1 MAEKITLEEALRENK
16 ELKAKIA
23 ELTEMVNYL
32 QKQLFGKKTEKL
44 SAGQLDL
51 FDDKEQ
57 ETAPTND
64 STVEKLTTTVT
75 SHQRKCKSKESRKE
89 WLDCLEQVEE
99 LHQLSKQELTCDQ
112 CGQMMTVIGKH
123 EQYREVKLV
132 PAHLCCKIV
141 CTETARCEHCQ
152 DPETGND
159 VLVQAKT
166 PQPLFPHSYLSSSVI
181 AEVLFEKFGLAVPFT
196 RQTQYWERLGLPI
209 TSKHMARGVIE
220 AGERF
225 GQKIYERLRQEIK
238 AAPVVQLDETP
249 FQVLDLDQ
257 SHGYFWSAC
266 STEEFSPHQ
275 VSYFHYA
282 PSRSGKVI
290 TEILGNDFSG
300 GIMCDGFSGYSD
312 NRLPEA
318 YWGTCLVHINRQFK
332 RLLDPKITRFQ
343 GQSIASDAVRIL
355 AKVFHIEKR
364 LKYSSASEKAAQR
377 RQHLKAMI
385 DDFYQLIEEALTKS
399 PLKPLRNAIKN
410 ALKLK
415 KRVYQMFRHGELP
428 LHNNYNEQLIR
439 PTTLVRKNSLFAKST
454 AGAKANAIWYSIVQ
468 TAKLNHLDV
477 FKYLETLLS
486 AFTKR
491 ETPEIEAYLPWAREI
506 QESCKA

>member
-123 EQYREVKLV
+123 EQYREVKLI

-181 AEVLFEKFGLAVPFT
+181 AEVLFDLKSLAW
-196 RQTQYWERLGLPI
+196 QY
-209 TSKHMARGVIE
+209 
-220 AGERF
+220 
-225 GQKIYERLRQEIK
+225 
-238 AAPVVQLDETP
+238 
-249 FQVLDLDQ
+249 
-257 SHGYFWSAC
+257 
-266 STEEFSPHQ
+266 
-275 VSYFHYA
+275 
-282 PSRSGKVI
+282 
-290 TEILGNDFSG
+290 
-300 GIMCDGFSGYSD
+300 
-312 NRLPEA
+312 RLPA
-318 YWGTCLVHINRQFK
+318 R
-332 RLLDPKITRFQ
+332 R
-343 GQSIASDAVRIL
+343 SIG
-355 AKVFHIEKR
+355 
-364 LKYSSASEKAAQR
+364 SASGFQ
-377 RQHLKAMI
+377 
-385 DDFYQLIEEALTKS
+385 S
-399 PLKPLRNAIKN
+399 PVNIW
-410 ALKLK
+410 
-415 KRVYQMFRHGELP
+415 
-428 LHNNYNEQLIR
+428 
-439 PTTLVRKNSLFAKST
+439 LV
-454 AGAKANAIWYSIVQ
+454 G
-468 TAKLNHLDV
+468 
-477 FKYLETLLS
+477 
-486 AFTKR
+486 
-491 ETPEIEAYLPWAREI
+491 
-506 QESCKA
+506 

>member
-1 MAEKITLEEALRENK
+1 
-16 ELKAKIA
+16 
-23 ELTEMVNYL
+23 
-32 QKQLFGKKTEKL
+32 
-44 SAGQLDL
+44 
-51 FDDKEQ
+51 
-57 ETAPTND
+57 
-64 STVEKLTTTVT
+64 
-75 SHQRKCKSKESRKE
+75 
-89 WLDCLEQVEE
+89 
-99 LHQLSKQELTCDQ
+99 
-112 CGQMMTVIGKH
+112 MMTVIGKH

-159 VLVQAKT
+159 VLVQVKT

-290 TEILGNDFSG
+290 TEILGDDFLAVLCVMGLVDILIIAYQKRIG
-300 GIMCDGFSGYSD
+300 GPVWFISIANLSD
-312 NRLPEA
+312 CLIQRLPA
-318 YWGTCLVHINRQFK
+318 FK
-332 RLLDPKITRFQ
+332 GKVLRVTLCGSLPKYFT
-343 GQSIASDAVRIL
+343 S
-355 AKVFHIEKR
+355 
-364 LKYSSASEKAAQR
+364 
-377 RQHLKAMI
+377 
-385 DDFYQLIEEALTKS
+385 
-399 PLKPLRNAIKN
+399 KN
-410 ALKLK
+410 
-415 KRVYQMFRHGELP
+415 G
-428 LHNNYNEQLIR
+428 
-439 PTTLVRKNSLFAKST
+439 
-454 AGAKANAIWYSIVQ
+454 
-468 TAKLNHLDV
+468 
-477 FKYLETLLS
+477 
-486 AFTKR
+486 
-491 ETPEIEAYLPWAREI
+491 
-506 QESCKA
+506 

>member
-51 FDDKEQ
+51 FDDNEQ
-57 ETAPTND
+57 ETVPTND

-75 SHQRKCKSKESRKE
+75 SHQRKCKSKESRKQL
-89 WLDCLEQVEE
+89 LDCLEQVEE
-99 LHQLSKQELTCDQ
+99 LHQLSEQELTCDQ

-249 FQVLDLDQ
+249 FQVLNFD
-257 SHGYFWSAC
+257 
-266 STEEFSPHQ
+266 
-275 VSYFHYA
+275 
-282 PSRSGKVI
+282 
-290 TEILGNDFSG
+290 
-300 GIMCDGFSGYSD
+300 
-312 NRLPEA
+312 
-318 YWGTCLVHINRQFK
+318 
-332 RLLDPKITRFQ
+332 
-343 GQSIASDAVRIL
+343 
-355 AKVFHIEKR
+355 
-364 LKYSSASEKAAQR
+364 
-377 RQHLKAMI
+377 
-385 DDFYQLIEEALTKS
+385 
-399 PLKPLRNAIKN
+399 
-410 ALKLK
+410 
-415 KRVYQMFRHGELP
+415 
-428 LHNNYNEQLIR
+428 
-439 PTTLVRKNSLFAKST
+439 
-454 AGAKANAIWYSIVQ
+454 
-468 TAKLNHLDV
+468 
-477 FKYLETLLS
+477 
-486 AFTKR
+486 
-491 ETPEIEAYLPWAREI
+491 
-506 QESCKA
+506 

>member
-159 VLVQAKT
+159 ILVQAKT

-238 AAPVVQLDETP
+238 AAPVVQP
-249 FQVLDLDQ
+249 
-257 SHGYFWSAC
+257 
-266 STEEFSPHQ
+266 
-275 VSYFHYA
+275 
-282 PSRSGKVI
+282 
-290 TEILGNDFSG
+290 
-300 GIMCDGFSGYSD
+300 
-312 NRLPEA
+312 
-318 YWGTCLVHINRQFK
+318 
-332 RLLDPKITRFQ
+332 
-343 GQSIASDAVRIL
+343 
-355 AKVFHIEKR
+355 
-364 LKYSSASEKAAQR
+364 
-377 RQHLKAMI
+377 
-385 DDFYQLIEEALTKS
+385 
-399 PLKPLRNAIKN
+399 
-410 ALKLK
+410 
-415 KRVYQMFRHGELP
+415 
-428 LHNNYNEQLIR
+428 
-439 PTTLVRKNSLFAKST
+439 
-454 AGAKANAIWYSIVQ
+454 
-468 TAKLNHLDV
+468 
-477 FKYLETLLS
+477 
-486 AFTKR
+486 
-491 ETPEIEAYLPWAREI
+491 
-506 QESCKA
+506 

>member
-1 MAEKITLEEALRENK
+1 M
-16 ELKAKIA
+16 
-23 ELTEMVNYL
+23 
-32 QKQLFGKKTEKL
+32 
-44 SAGQLDL
+44 
-51 FDDKEQ
+51 
-57 ETAPTND
+57 
-64 STVEKLTTTVT
+64 TTTVT

-266 STEEFSPHQ
+266 SMEEFSPHQ
-275 VSYFHYA
+275 VS
-282 PSRSGKVI
+282 
-290 TEILGNDFSG
+290 
-300 GIMCDGFSGYSD
+300 
-312 NRLPEA
+312 
-318 YWGTCLVHINRQFK
+318 
-332 RLLDPKITRFQ
+332 
-343 GQSIASDAVRIL
+343 
-355 AKVFHIEKR
+355 
-364 LKYSSASEKAAQR
+364 
-377 RQHLKAMI
+377 
-385 DDFYQLIEEALTKS
+385 
-399 PLKPLRNAIKN
+399 
-410 ALKLK
+410 
-415 KRVYQMFRHGELP
+415 
-428 LHNNYNEQLIR
+428 
-439 PTTLVRKNSLFAKST
+439 
-454 AGAKANAIWYSIVQ
+454 
-468 TAKLNHLDV
+468 
-477 FKYLETLLS
+477 
-486 AFTKR
+486 
-491 ETPEIEAYLPWAREI
+491 
-506 QESCKA
+506 